1 MNPRMRVYKLAFSWD
16 IVSQKFKI
24 KLGKQHRQTVCWHQ
38 FARDKWPV
46 FSSGKANDEPTIQS
60 CEDVDK
66 QFQVEFII
74 WFSRITR
81 RASSK
86 LVCKTNHRPIYQQKP
101 TKKCD
106 ITFSPT
112 FRVFWVLHHLVSGW
126 WFGTF
131 FIFHNIWDNPSHW
144 LIFSRWLKPPTRCAV
159 SEFWINWLPLGSAAL
174 APATFCWTTI
184 LLVRGPTSRRIPL
197 GSHAGRRSMVMI
209 LVFIWYDYTII
220 TP

>member
-1 MNPRMRVYKLAFSWD
+1 MNPRMRVQKLAFSWD

-66 QFQVEFII
+66 PFQVEFII

-86 LVCKTNHRPIYQQKP
+86 LVCKTNHRHIYQQKP
-101 TKKCD
+101 TKSLSD
-106 ITFSPT
+106 IFFTNFSS
-112 FRVFWVLHHLVSGW
+112 FLS
-126 WFGTF
+126 
-131 FIFHNIWDNPSHW
+131 S
-144 LIFSRWLKPPTRCAV
+144 SPPNGSIV
-159 SEFWINWLPLGSAAL
+159 SEFFTRSTGSQRMDLLHWLQQP
-174 APATFCWTTI
+174 F
-184 LLVRGPTSRRIPL
+184 VGPPYFVGPRPHFPKWRIPWVSCWETVY
-197 GSHAGRRSMVMI
+197 GDDD
-209 LVFIWYDYTII
+209 LVFIWYDDRFL
-220 TP
+220 